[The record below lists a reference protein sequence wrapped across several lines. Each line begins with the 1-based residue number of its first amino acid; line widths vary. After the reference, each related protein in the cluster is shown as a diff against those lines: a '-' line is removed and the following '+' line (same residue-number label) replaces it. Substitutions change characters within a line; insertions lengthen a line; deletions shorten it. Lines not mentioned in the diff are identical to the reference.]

1 MSRTDTEEFS
11 RKMHVRF
18 LTHFTTVIVFV
29 LTCFLTA
36 NVVANE
42 RELAPLL
49 TPDAWKLLTDADA
62 LSNGFKPTKVTA
74 SGLTPRTPSLKPELI
89 KLPNSR
95 VMVKFADDLQ
105 IRLDVHNKPYS
116 RTHQA
121 SSTEHNPS
129 EGIAAL
135 CETLGVTLAPTVSK
149 SQAGIDAVILEAELA
164 SGKQQPDIGGIY
176 WVNGPDSAVDVAAE
190 LFYTM
195 EEVEWVF
202 YKPVYS
208 KMPKSA
214 PQYDFTPVP
223 STPSPQPTKKVKP
236 KDTIFG
242 ACIVNRTECIENLG
256 KAACYDQNGTFLGP
270 NSVCVQK
277 VDIQDSRFI
286 QDPSRAN
293 LGPTG
298 ECCIPS
304 TCVIVAAE
312 VNCTDINGIFLGF
325 DTNTPPTPCGAS
337 QTDCP
342 TPLNGGPIPF
352 DDYNKCADDG
362 EVTSFLTG
370 DCYIDQTVL
379 LQTNRVGGPSDGV
392 NPAPPAGPPFPAG
405 CVDTRPVMADSAFA
419 GSAGLATDF
428 CIITGMPSGA
438 GTSVFTGST
447 CCETIIN
454 DVPQC
459 DPEDPAYVGGWNA
472 LCASYAQA
480 YAVAGTDCLRGPAV
494 SNGTVSNCFNP
505 FGPTQNPP
513 AVQPTIVMANV
524 GNASQGI
531 VLSNNGAFG
540 ANLTASFTI
549 TDPDADGCTDGNC
562 FLDLIV
568 NAAAPHTTI
577 NLTSG
582 TTLTALAA
590 AITGA
595 ANGWTGTVT
604 GAGDLR
610 ANSLAAVPNT
620 QTWNVAFTNPS
631 VPQSITSV
639 PISPN
644 SGCLSALGPPSF
656 PRAAAT
662 PDYSSLGLLTW
673 MTPQVSP
680 WVGAPLLGL
689 PAQLL
694 ALPSSSTNLTTNQI
708 GHVNKLL
715 PWPMGGATI
724 GVAPTS
730 STIPSILSP
739 MGASGIGWF
748 GGDGG
753 VDLFPNAPNPGGF
766 GGAEVYLGSYGYGQ
780 LWADDGVGTNG
791 SFGNNVQVAVLDWSA
806 HLQQRSIVDEFGS
819 TVNLG
824 GIHEEFRAN
833 GLATNTTDVN
843 GNTIPTASTVIL
855 EGTATGHNP
864 LTLLFDEN
872 LPFGYS
878 ADHGTAVLGVI
889 GANWSTTSPLP
900 GAPAYPP
907 TLTQRLT
914 GIAGITPN
922 VGTLGLA
929 PDATLFF
936 FPLATATAP
945 DREQDAWLNAIE
957 TLDAGDIICA
967 AYRPVAI
974 SGTQPNLNYW
984 PDTALYLQLANNK
997 SIVTVLRAGD
1007 QGIDL
1012 AGLEFPNG
1020 DQNAI
1025 VATAVTPGSSSTG
1038 TLGPPFNPGAPVGYK
1053 RFCTST
1059 QGSNFTAG
1067 TVQDYSSGTV
1077 SSWGMG
1083 IVTCGKGPLR
1093 DNYLGYNTIAYATGA
1108 TPYPSPTSD
1117 PHIVNGQAYTNNFG
1131 TTGGAAAVAA
1141 GCVAQLQGFTKQV
1154 FGIPMGPVIA
1164 RQLIAGGKY
1173 EGVNQDGT
1181 PILTNAPMITT
1192 EVGRDSECEVV
1203 VNNLDWDFCVNPD
1216 GSGNLTGNLVDP
1228 RNSMIN
1234 AILNPIFDTPNID
1247 NFVFIRGNQFVG
1259 NMFSIAAIDGN
1270 LLGATPVKTR
1280 AHIPYNAP
1288 PMVPGS
1294 PVRYLG
1300 NGLTTDLF
1308 LTGVLESNIPMNNN
1322 IAVNVTLFPIQQ
1334 SSLFLQLQMFDQ
1346 QTGRWRQAAATTV
1359 LAQGDTNVQIQVEN
1373 ASTFI
1378 SASTSQYALRLITL
1392 DINTPNGGPTAVF
1405 PILYDQVTVSTGFI
1419 QH

>member
-1 MSRTDTEEFS
+1 
-11 RKMHVRF
+11 MHVRF
-18 LTHFTTVIVFV
+18 LTRFTTVIVFV
-29 LTCFLTA
+29 LTCFLTV

-49 TPDAWKLLTDADA
+49 TPDAWKLLTDAEA
-62 LSNGFKPTKVTA
+62 LSNGFKPTTVSA
-74 SGLTPRTPSLKPELI
+74 SELTPRTPSIKPELV

-105 IRLDVHNKPYS
+105 IRLDVHSKAYS
-116 RTHQA
+116 RTYEA
-121 SSTEHNPS
+121 SSTEINPAES
-129 EGIAAL
+129 IASL

-149 SQAGIDAVILEAELA
+149 SQAGIDAVILQAELA

-176 WVNGPDSAVDVAAE
+176 WVNGPDSAIDVAAE

-223 STPSPQPTKKVKP
+223 SNPSPQPTKKVKT

-242 ACIVNRTECIENLG
+242 ACIVNGTECLEDLG
-256 KAACYDQNGTFLGP
+256 KSDCDDQNGTFLGP

-277 VDIQDSRFI
+277 VDVQDSRFI

-293 LGPTG
+293 LGPLG

-342 TPLNGGPIPF
+342 TPANGGPVPF
-352 DDYNKCADDG
+352 ADYNQCADDG
-362 EVTSFLTG
+362 EIPSFLTG
-370 DCYIDQTVL
+370 DCYIDQTAV
-379 LQTNRVGGPSDGV
+379 LQTNRINGPADGV
-392 NPAPPAGPPFPAG
+392 NPAPPAAPPFPAG
-405 CVDTRPVMADSAFA
+405 CVDALPTTADSAFP
-419 GSAGLATDF
+419 GSAGLSTDF

-438 GTSVFTGST
+438 GTSVFTGSV
-447 CCETIIN
+447 CCENIMN

-459 DPEDPAYVGGWNA
+459 DVEDPAYVGSWNA

-480 YAVAGTDCLRGPAV
+480 YAINGLGCGRTIAV

-505 FGPTQNPP
+505 LGPIQNAT
-513 AVQPTIVMANV
+513 AVQPRITMANV

-531 VLSNNGAFG
+531 VLSNDGNFG
-540 ANLTASFTI
+540 ANATASFTI
-549 TDPDADGCTDGNC
+549 TDPTANGCADGDC

-568 NAAAPHTTI
+568 NAGAPHTTI
-577 NLTSG
+577 VLNSG
-582 TTLTALAA
+582 TTLTVLAA
-590 AITGA
+590 AVTAA

-604 GAGDLR
+604 GAGTLR
-610 ANSLAAVPNT
+610 ANALAPIPNT
-620 QTWNVAFTNPS
+620 QTFNNGFVTPS
-631 VPQSITSV
+631 VPQSITTV
-639 PISPN
+639 PISTTN
-644 SGCLSALGPPSF
+644 GCASSLGAPTF
-656 PRAAAT
+656 PRATAS
-662 PDYSSLGLLTW
+662 PDYASLGLLTW

-680 WVGAPLLGL
+680 WVGAPPLGL

-694 ALPSSSTNLTTNQI
+694 AMPSSTTNLTTNQI
-708 GHVNKLL
+708 AHVNKLL
-715 PWPMGGATI
+715 PWPMGGANMNASVLTSLLSPNGGTI
-724 GVAPTS
+724 G
-730 STIPSILSP
+730 
-739 MGASGIGWF
+739 WY

-791 SFGNNVQVAVLDWSA
+791 SFGNGVQVAVLDWSA

-824 GIHEEFRAN
+824 GIHEEFVQGAGGPNPGTLRV
-833 GLATNTTDVN
+833 L
-843 GNTIPTASTVIL
+843 L
-855 EGTATGHNP
+855 EGTATGHTP

-900 GAPAYPP
+900 GTAAYPP

-914 GIAGITPN
+914 GIAAATPN
-922 VGTLGLA
+922 VGVLGLA
-929 PDATLFF
+929 PDATLLF
-936 FPLATATAP
+936 FPLATSSAP

-957 TLDAGDIICA
+957 TLDAGDVICA

-974 SGTQPNLNYW
+974 SPTRPNLNYW
-984 PDTALYLQLANNK
+984 PDTALFIQLANNK
-997 SIVTVLRAGD
+997 SICTVLRAGD

-1012 AGLEFPNG
+1012 AALELPNE

-1025 VATAVTPGSSSTG
+1025 VATAVTPGSIVAG
-1038 TLGPPFNPGAPVGYK
+1038 TLGPPTSQGAPTGYK
-1053 RFCTST
+1053 RFCDSVRS
-1059 QGSNFTAG
+1059 SNFSAG
-1067 TVQDYSSGTV
+1067 TVQDYTAAAV

-1093 DNYLGYNTIAYATGA
+1093 DNYLGYNTIAYAGA
-1108 TPYPSPTSD
+1108 TPYESTTSD
-1117 PHIVNGQAYTNNFG
+1117 PHIVNAQAYTNNFG
-1131 TTGGAAAVAA
+1131 QTGGAAAVAA
-1141 GCVAQLQGFTKQV
+1141 GCLAQLQGFTRQV
-1154 FGIPMGPVIA
+1154 FGIPMGPEIA
-1164 RQLIAGGKY
+1164 RQLLAGGKY

-1181 PILTNAPMITT
+1181 AILTLAPTITT
-1192 EVGRDSECEVV
+1192 ETGRDSECEVV
-1203 VNNLDWDFCVNPD
+1203 GSNLDWDFCINPD

-1228 RNSMIN
+1228 RNAMIN

-1280 AHIPYNAP
+1280 AHIPYTAP
-1288 PMVPGS
+1288 PIVPGS

-1322 IAVNVTLFPIQQ
+1322 IAVNVTMFPIQQ
-1334 SSLFLQLQMFDQ
+1334 SSLFLQLQMYDQ

-1359 LAQGDTNVQIQVEN
+1359 LAQGDTNVQIQVED
-1373 ASTFI
+1373 ASAFI

-1392 DINTPNGGPTAVF
+1392 DINSPNGGPTAVF